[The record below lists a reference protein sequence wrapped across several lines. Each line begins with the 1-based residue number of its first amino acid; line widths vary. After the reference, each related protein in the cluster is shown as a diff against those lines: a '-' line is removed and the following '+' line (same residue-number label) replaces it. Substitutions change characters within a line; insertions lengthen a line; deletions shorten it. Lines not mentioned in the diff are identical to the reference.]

1 MELGMKKVIFASA
14 LMSLAIPVC
23 MAAGPVGFDNSPSD
37 YGRPQGFSLNPMA
50 DIESLKK
57 NAYDDQL
64 VTLKGRFT
72 KQLTKDKFEFT
83 DTKGQTI
90 VVELDDDR
98 NWSFIRKDAL
108 VEIVAEVDK
117 DFMSVELECIN
128 ARTIEK

>member
-1 MELGMKKVIFASA
+1 MTLVV
-14 LMSLAIPVC
+14 PVC
-23 MAAGPVGFDNSPSD
+23 MAAGPVGFGNSPNNHSQ
-37 YGRPQGFSLNPMA
+37 PQGFSLNPMN
-50 DIESLKK
+50 DIATLKK

-64 VTLKGRFT
+64 VTIKGRFT

-117 DFMSVELECIN
+117 DLMSIELDCIN
-128 ARTIEK
+128 ARNLEK